1 MFSMKQNSNKE
12 ISLAYRKTF
21 HKLDKGTI
29 ELLDAFG
36 KIAAPRIR
44 SL

>member
-1 MFSMKQNSNKE
+1 MLCIKQNSNKE
-12 ISLAYRKTF
+12 MSLAYRKTF

-36 KIAAPRIR
+36 KIAAPQIR